1 MKMKI
6 AGRGIL
12 WALEKLH
19 NVLFAYFWVTM
30 LHEFSWNFLNLMKT
44 HKMHFSSHEFS

>member
-6 AGRGIL
+6 GGRVIP

-30 LHEFSWNFLNLMKT
+30 LHEFAWNFLKSNEN
-44 HKMHFSSHEFS
+44 S

>member
-6 AGRGIL
+6 GGRVIP

-30 LHEFSWNFLNLMKT
+30 LHGIRMEFF
-44 HKMHFSSHEFS
+44 